1 MSSPSSALPE
11 EKFAANSGSTGKQ
24 VTIGMIGL
32 GTVGSGVFKIFRDH
46 PDVFFQKIAVRDA
59 NKTRSVSELDPALL
73 SQDPWTVVRDQET
86 QIVVELMGGS
96 DLARELVVEALNNGK
111 HVVTANKELIA
122 KYGPEL
128 FDLARKNNVRLL
140 FEGAV
145 AGGIPIIMPL
155 KLSLGANR
163 IQEIAGILNGTTN
176 YILTKMTREGWGFD
190 QALAEAQAKGFAEA
204 DPTNDVEGF
213 DVAYKI
219 SVLSLIAFKRE
230 VDPVTVYREGITRIT
245 AEDIKNARELG
256 YVIKL
261 IGFARMTP
269 GPLSKPDADWEG
281 LNGRLDIRVHP
292 MLIPDNHPLANI
304 NNEFNAVFVKGD
316 AVGDVMFYGRGA
328 GEMPTASAVAADIL
342 AIATGLLK
350 GNEPIPSMIIDPASP
365 AKLLP
370 IEETRNK
377 YYLRLNTA
385 DKPKVIGQLGNA
397 CGDAGVSLESVM
409 QKGTSESGTASIVLI
424 THEVSE
430 RQMNE
435 ALAVIKAQDST
446 QEIGCLLRVM

>member
-1 MSSPSSALPE
+1 MSSPSSHALPAQQSAVQSNS
-11 EKFAANSGSTGKQ
+11 AAEKQ
-24 VTIGMIGL
+24 VIIGMIGL
-32 GTVGSGVFKIFRDH
+32 GTVGSGVFKIFQEH
-46 PDVFFQKIAVRDA
+46 PDIFFRKIAVRDA
-59 NKTRSVSELDPALL
+59 QKNRNITDLDTDLL
-73 SQDPWTVVRDQET
+73 SQDPFAVVRDPQT
-86 QIVVELMGGS
+86 HVIVELMGGAE
-96 DLARELVVEALNNGK
+96 LAKDLVVEAIKNGK

-128 FDLARKNNVRLL
+128 FELAYKHNVRLL

-176 YILTKMTREGWGFD
+176 YILTKMTQEGWSFE

-213 DVAYKI
+213 DVGYKI
-219 SVLSLIAFKRE
+219 SVLSLIAFKQV
-230 VDPVTVYREGITRIT
+230 VDPLSIHREGITNIS
-245 AEDIKNARELG
+245 AQDIQHAKELG

-261 IGFARMTP
+261 IGMAKME
-269 GPLSKPDADWEG
+269 PD
-281 LNGRLDIRVHP
+281 GRLDIRVHP
-292 MLIPDNHPLANI
+292 MLIPVQHPLSNT
-304 NNEFNAVFVKGD
+304 NNEFNAIFVKGD

-350 GNEPIPSMIIDPASP
+350 GNEPIPSMIIDPATP
-365 AKLLP
+365 AKLMP
-370 IEETRNK
+370 IGETKSK
-377 YYLRLNTA
+377 YYLRLSTL
-385 DKPKVIGQLGNA
+385 DRPKVIGHLGNA

-409 QKGTSESGTASIVLI
+409 QKGINPDGTASIVLL
-424 THEVSE
+424 TQEVSE
-430 RQMNE
+430 KQMNQ
-435 ALAVIKAQDST
+435 ALAVIRQQEST
-446 QEIGCLLRVM
+446 KDIGCLLRVL

>member
-1 MSSPSSALPE
+1 MSSLPSQALSHQNASGPNQPTT
-11 EKFAANSGSTGKQ
+11 EKR
-24 VTIGMIGL
+24 VVIGMIGL

-46 PDVFFQKIAVRDA
+46 PDIFFQKIAVRDA
-59 NKTRSVSELDPALL
+59 KKTRNITDMDSELL
-73 SQDPWTVVRDQET
+73 SQDPFDVVRDPET
-86 QIVVELMGGS
+86 HVIVELMGGA
-96 DLARELVVEALNNGK
+96 DLARELVIEALNNGK

-128 FDLARKNNVRLL
+128 FDLARKNNVRIL

-176 YILTKMTREGWGFD
+176 YILTKMTQEGWSFE

-213 DVAYKI
+213 DVGYKI
-219 SVLSLIAFKRE
+219 SVLSLIAFKQV
-230 VDPVTVYREGITRIT
+230 VDPLSIHREGITRIT
-245 AEDIKNARELG
+245 AEDIQTARELG

-261 IGFARMTP
+261 IGLAKMQE
-269 GPLSKPDADWEG
+269 D
-281 LNGRLDIRVHP
+281 GRLDIRVHP
-292 MLIPDNHPLANI
+292 MLIPVSHPLSNI
-304 NNEFNAVFVKGD
+304 QNEFNAIFVKGD

-342 AIATGLLK
+342 AISTGLLK
-350 GNEPIPSMIIDPASP
+350 GNEPIPSMIIDPATP
-365 AKLLP
+365 ATLLP
-370 IEETRNK
+370 VGETKNR
-377 YYLRLNTA
+377 YYLRLNTH
-385 DKPKVIGQLGNA
+385 DRPKVIGHLGNA

-409 QKGTSESGTASIVLI
+409 QKGINPDGTASIVLL
-424 THEVSE
+424 TQEVTE
-430 RQMNE
+430 KQMNQ
-435 ALAVIKAQDST
+435 ALETIRNQEST
-446 QEIGCLLRVM
+446 QAIGCLLRVL

>member
-1 MSSPSSALPE
+1 MSSPSSQALSAQKSAEQSNPTIE
-11 EKFAANSGSTGKQ
+11 NQ

-32 GTVGSGVFKIFRDH
+32 GTVGSGVFKIFQDH
-46 PDVFFQKIAVRDA
+46 PDIFFRKIAVRDTHK
-59 NKTRSVSELDPALL
+59 NRNITDLDTDLL
-73 SQDPWTVVRDQET
+73 SQDPFSVVRDPKT
-86 QIVVELMGGS
+86 HVIVELMGGAE
-96 DLARELVVEALNNGK
+96 LAKDLVVEAIKNGK

-128 FDLARKNNVRLL
+128 FELAYQHNVRLL

-176 YILTKMTREGWGFD
+176 YILTKMTQEGWSFE

-213 DVAYKI
+213 DVGYKI
-219 SVLSLIAFKRE
+219 SVLSLIAFKQV
-230 VDPVTVYREGITRIT
+230 VDPLSIHREGITNIS
-245 AEDIKNARELG
+245 AQDIQNARELG

-261 IGFARMTP
+261 IGMAK
-269 GPLSKPDADWEG
+269 LEPDD
-281 LNGRLDIRVHP
+281 RLDIRVHP
-292 MLIPDNHPLANI
+292 MLIPVEHPLSNT
-304 NNEFNAVFVKGD
+304 NNEFNAIFVKGD

-350 GNEPIPSMIIDPASP
+350 GNEPIPSMVIDPATP
-365 AKLLP
+365 AQLMP
-370 IEETRNK
+370 IGETHNK
-377 YYLRLNTA
+377 YYLRLSTL
-385 DKPKVIGQLGNA
+385 DRPKVIGHLGNA

-409 QKGTSESGTASIVLI
+409 QKGINPDGTASIVLL
-424 THEVSE
+424 TQEVTE
-430 RQMNE
+430 KQMNQ
-435 ALAVIKAQDST
+435 ALEVIRQQEST
-446 QEIGCLLRVM
+446 KDIGCLLRVL

>member
-1 MSSPSSALPE
+1 MSSPTSQALSGAAHPANALPNGND
-11 EKFAANSGSTGKQ
+11 K
-24 VTIGMIGL
+24 VVIGMIGL
-32 GTVGSGVFKIFRDH
+32 GTVGSGVFKIFRDNA
-46 PDVFFQKIAVRDA
+46 DIFFQKIAVRDA
-59 NKTRSVSELDPALL
+59 SKTRSIDDLDMDLL
-73 SQDPWTVVRDQET
+73 SQDPHAVVRDPET
-86 QIVVELMGGS
+86 QVIVELMGGAELAK
-96 DLARELVVEALNNGK
+96 DLVIEALNNGK

-122 KYGPEL
+122 KHGPEL

-176 YILTKMTREGWGFD
+176 YILTKMTQEGWSFE
-190 QALAEAQAKGFAEA
+190 QALKEAQAKGFAEA

-213 DVAYKI
+213 DVGYKI
-219 SVLSLIAFKRE
+219 SVLSLIAFKQ
-230 VDPVTVYREGITRIT
+230 VIDPLAIHREGITKIT
-245 AEDIKNARELG
+245 AVDIQNARELG

-261 IGFARMTP
+261 IGLA
-269 GPLSKPDADWEG
+269 KEAAD
-281 LNGRLDIRVHP
+281 GRLDIRVHP
-292 MLIPDNHPLANI
+292 MLIPNEHPLSNVQ
-304 NNEFNAVFVKGD
+304 NEFNAIFVKGD

-350 GNEPIPSMIIDPASP
+350 GNEPIPSMIIDPATP

-370 IEETRNK
+370 VGETRSK
-377 YYLRLNTA
+377 YYLRLNTK
-385 DKPKVIGQLGNA
+385 DKPKVIGHLGNA

-409 QKGTSESGTASIVLI
+409 QKGINPDGTASIVLL
-424 THEVSE
+424 TQEVSE
-430 RQMNE
+430 SQMNQ
-435 ALAVIKAQDST
+435 ALETIRQQEST
-446 QEIGCLLRVM
+446 SEIGCMLRVL

>member
-1 MSSPSSALPE
+1 MSSPSSQAAPE
-11 EKFAANSGSTGKQ
+11 SINAESPLANGSQ

-46 PDVFFQKIAVRDA
+46 ADIFFQKIAVRDA
-59 NKTRSVSELDPALL
+59 SKTRNIDDLDTELL
-73 SQDPWTVVRDQET
+73 SQDPYAVVRDPET
-86 QIVVELMGGS
+86 QVVVELMGGAE
-96 DLARELVVEALNNGK
+96 LARELVTEALNSGK

-122 KYGPEL
+122 KHGPEL
-128 FDLARKNNVRLL
+128 FDLARKNNVRIL

-163 IQEIAGILNGTTN
+163 IQEMAGILNGTTN
-176 YILTKMTREGWGFD
+176 YILTKMTQEGWSFE
-190 QALAEAQAKGFAEA
+190 QALNEAQAKGFAEA

-213 DVAYKI
+213 DVGYKI
-219 SVLSLIAFKRE
+219 SVLSLIAFKQV
-230 VDPVTVYREGITRIT
+230 VDPLAIHREGITRIT
-245 AEDIKNARELG
+245 AEDIQNARELG

-261 IGFARMTP
+261 IGLA
-269 GPLSKPDADWEG
+269 KEAAD
-281 LNGRLDIRVHP
+281 GRLDIRVHP
-292 MLIPDNHPLANI
+292 MLIPNDHPLSNVQ
-304 NNEFNAVFVKGD
+304 NEFNAIFVKGD

-350 GNEPIPSMIIDPASP
+350 GNEPIPSMIIDPATP

-370 IEETRNK
+370 VGETRSK
-377 YYLRLNTA
+377 YYLRLNTK
-385 DKPKVIGQLGNA
+385 DKPKVIGYLGNA

-409 QKGTSESGTASIVLI
+409 QKGINSDGTASIVLL
-424 THEVSE
+424 TQEVTE
-430 RQMNE
+430 NQMNQ
-435 ALAVIKAQDST
+435 ALEVIRQQEST
-446 QEIGCLLRVM
+446 SDIGCLLRVL

>member
-1 MSSPSSALPE
+1 MSSPSSQALPD
-11 EKFAANSGSTGKQ
+11 AALSAKSPGNGNDR
-24 VTIGMIGL
+24 VIIGMIGL
-32 GTVGSGVFKIFRDH
+32 GTVGSGVFKIFRDN
-46 PDVFFQKIAVRDA
+46 PDIFFQKIAVRDA
-59 NKTRSVSELDPALL
+59 SKNRNIDDLDAELL
-73 SQDPWTVVRDQET
+73 SQDPHAVVRDPET
-86 QIVVELMGGS
+86 DVIVELMGGAE
-96 DLARELVVEALNNGK
+96 LAKDLVVEALNNGK

-122 KYGPEL
+122 KHGPEL

-176 YILTKMTREGWGFD
+176 YILTKMTQEGWSFE
-190 QALAEAQAKGFAEA
+190 QALKEAQAKGFAEA

-213 DVAYKI
+213 DVGYKI
-219 SVLSLIAFKRE
+219 SVLSLIAFKQ
-230 VDPVTVYREGITRIT
+230 VIDPLAIHREGITNIT
-245 AEDIKNARELG
+245 AVDIQNARELG

-261 IGFARMTP
+261 IGLAKETT
-269 GPLSKPDADWEG
+269 D
-281 LNGRLDIRVHP
+281 GRLDIRVHP
-292 MLIPDNHPLANI
+292 MLISNEHPLSNVQ
-304 NNEFNAVFVKGD
+304 NEFNAIFVKGD

-350 GNEPIPSMIIDPASP
+350 GNEPIPSMIIDPATP

-370 IEETRNK
+370 VSETRSK
-377 YYLRLNTA
+377 YYLRLNTK
-385 DKPKVIGQLGNA
+385 DKPKVIGHLGNA

-409 QKGTSESGTASIVLI
+409 QKGINQDGTASIVLL
-424 THEVSE
+424 TQEVSE
-430 RQMNE
+430 SQMNQ
-435 ALAVIKAQDST
+435 ALETIRQQEST
-446 QEIGCLLRVM
+446 SEIGCMLRVL

>member
-1 MSSPSSALPE
+1 M
-11 EKFAANSGSTGKQ
+11 
-24 VTIGMIGL
+24 
-32 GTVGSGVFKIFRDH
+32 D
-46 PDVFFQKIAVRDA
+46 
-59 NKTRSVSELDPALL
+59 LL
-73 SQDPWTVVRDQET
+73 SQDPHAVVRDPET
-86 QIVVELMGGS
+86 HVVVELMGGAELAK
-96 DLARELVVEALNNGK
+96 DLVIEALNNGK

-122 KYGPEL
+122 KHGPEL

-176 YILTKMTREGWGFD
+176 YILTKMTQEGWSFE
-190 QALAEAQAKGFAEA
+190 QALKEAQAKGFAEA

-213 DVAYKI
+213 DVGYKI
-219 SVLSLIAFKRE
+219 SVLSLIAFKQ
-230 VDPVTVYREGITRIT
+230 VIDPLAIHREGITKIT
-245 AEDIKNARELG
+245 AVDIQNARELG

-261 IGFARMTP
+261 IGLA
-269 GPLSKPDADWEG
+269 KEAAD
-281 LNGRLDIRVHP
+281 GRLDIRVHP
-292 MLIPDNHPLANI
+292 MLIPNEHPLSNVQ
-304 NNEFNAVFVKGD
+304 NEFNAIFVKGD

-350 GNEPIPSMIIDPASP
+350 GNEPIPSMIIDPATP

-370 IEETRNK
+370 VGETRSK
-377 YYLRLNTA
+377 YYLRLNTK
-385 DKPKVIGQLGNA
+385 DKPKVIGHLGNA

-409 QKGTSESGTASIVLI
+409 QKGINPDGTASIVLL
-424 THEVSE
+424 TQEVSE
-430 RQMNE
+430 SQMNQ
-435 ALAVIKAQDST
+435 ALETIRQQEST
-446 QEIGCLLRVM
+446 SEIGCMLRVL

>member
-1 MSSPSSALPE
+1 MSSPTSQALSGAAHPANALPNGND
-11 EKFAANSGSTGKQ
+11 K
-24 VTIGMIGL
+24 VVIGMIGL
-32 GTVGSGVFKIFRDH
+32 GTVGSGVFKIFRDNA
-46 PDVFFQKIAVRDA
+46 DIFFQKIAVRDA
-59 NKTRSVSELDPALL
+59 SKTRSIDDLDMDLL
-73 SQDPWTVVRDQET
+73 SQDPHAVVRDPET
-86 QIVVELMGGS
+86 QVIVELMGGAELAK
-96 DLARELVVEALNNGK
+96 DLVIEALNNGK

-122 KYGPEL
+122 KHGPEL

-176 YILTKMTREGWGFD
+176 YILTKMTQEGWSFE
-190 QALAEAQAKGFAEA
+190 QALKEAQAKGFAEA

-213 DVAYKI
+213 DVGYKI
-219 SVLSLIAFKRE
+219 SVLSLIAFKQ
-230 VDPVTVYREGITRIT
+230 VIDPLAIHREGITKIT
-245 AEDIKNARELG
+245 AVDIQNARELG

-261 IGFARMTP
+261 IGLA
-269 GPLSKPDADWEG
+269 KEAAD
-281 LNGRLDIRVHP
+281 GRLDIRVHP
-292 MLIPDNHPLANI
+292 MLIPNEHPLSNVQ
-304 NNEFNAVFVKGD
+304 NEFNAIFVKGD

-350 GNEPIPSMIIDPASP
+350 GNEPIPSMIIDPATP

-370 IEETRNK
+370 VGETRSK
-377 YYLRLNTA
+377 YYLRLNTK
-385 DKPKVIGQLGNA
+385 DKPKVIGHLGNA

-409 QKGTSESGTASIVLI
+409 QKGINLDGTASIVLL
-424 THEVSE
+424 TQEVSE
-430 RQMNE
+430 NQMNQ
-435 ALAVIKAQDST
+435 ALETIRQQEST
-446 QEIGCLLRVM
+446 SEIGCMLRVL

>member
-1 MSSPSSALPE
+1 MSSPSSQALSDQQTPITPRTKE
-11 EKFAANSGSTGKQ
+11 NR
-24 VTIGMIGL
+24 VIIGMIGL
-32 GTVGSGVFKIFRDH
+32 GTVGSGVFKIFKDNA
-46 PDVFFQKIAVRDA
+46 DIFFQKIAVRDT
-59 NKTRSVSELDPALL
+59 NKNRNIDDLDTAILSLDPFV
-73 SQDPWTVVRDQET
+73 VVRDPET

-96 DLARELVVEALNNGK
+96 DLAKDLVIEALTQKK

-122 KYGPEL
+122 KHGPEL
-128 FDLARKNNVRLL
+128 FALARKNNVRLL

-176 YILTKMTREGWGFD
+176 YILTKMTQEGWGFE

-204 DPTNDVEGF
+204 DPTNDLEGF

-219 SVLSLIAFKRE
+219 SVLSLIAFKQE
-230 VDPVTVYREGITRIT
+230 VEPSQIHREGITHIT
-245 AEDIKNARELG
+245 AADIDIARELG
-256 YVIKL
+256 YIIKL
-261 IGFARMTP
+261 IGLAKME
-269 GPLSKPDADWEG
+269 DD
-281 LNGRLDIRVHP
+281 GRLDIRVHP
-292 MLIPDNHPLANI
+292 MLIPNTHPLANTQ
-304 NNEFNAVFVKGD
+304 NEFNAIFVKGD

-350 GNEPIPSMIIDPASP
+350 GNEPIPSMIIDPATP

-370 IEETRNK
+370 IEETTNK
-377 YYLRLNTA
+377 YYLRLNTK
-385 DKPKVIGQLGNA
+385 DRPKVIGTLGNA

-409 QKGTSESGTASIVLI
+409 QKRTNPDGTASIVLI
-424 THEVSE
+424 THEVTE
-430 RQMNE
+430 KQMNQALE
-435 ALAVIKAQDST
+435 AIRKQEST
-446 QEIGCLLRVM
+446 RDIACLLRVL